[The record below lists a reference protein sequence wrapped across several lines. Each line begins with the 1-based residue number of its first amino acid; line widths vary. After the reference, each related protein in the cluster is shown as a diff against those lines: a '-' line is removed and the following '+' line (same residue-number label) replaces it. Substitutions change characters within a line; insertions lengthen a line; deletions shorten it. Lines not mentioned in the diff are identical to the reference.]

1 MQLLNQPY
9 ICWGMQT
16 IIWSK
21 TVLMNVNPPLKSM
34 AKEENAFQ
42 QAAPMLFGEE
52 FAKKAT
58 VRVEAVKAIKK
69 ITYSKSGETYQS
81 FFPIPPRESAE
92 QPQGWFQ
99 KWPRGIPVMPEDHSS
114 LQIKHPRTEKQLE
127 TCSVHFIIKILFGSL
142 CCRSKEIDSTN

>member
-1 MQLLNQPY
+1 MQLLNQSY

-34 AKEENAFQ
+34 AKEENVFQ
-42 QAAPMLFGEE
+42 QVAPMLFGEE

-81 FFPIPPRESAE
+81 CFFRYHPGNQQDGHRGGFRSGRRRFQSCQKTTAHYGSST
-92 QPQGWFQ
+92 QGQ
-99 KWPRGIPVMPEDHSS
+99 K
-114 LQIKHPRTEKQLE
+114 
-127 TCSVHFIIKILFGSL
+127 
-142 CCRSKEIDSTN
+142 NN